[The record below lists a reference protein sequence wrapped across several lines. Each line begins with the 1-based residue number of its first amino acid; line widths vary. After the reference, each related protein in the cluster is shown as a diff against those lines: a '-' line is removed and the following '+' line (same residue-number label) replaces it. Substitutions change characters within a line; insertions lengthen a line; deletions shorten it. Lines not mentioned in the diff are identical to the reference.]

1 MTPARE
7 RLLLINILLNSQPH
21 FHYRARH
28 ALVLKYLERAVRAA
42 DLRILRQPTP
52 RARNR
57 VLSRRKQSMASRS
70 PGCGAR
76 AG

>member
-57 VLSRRKQSMASRS
+57 VLSRSKQSVVSRGPS
-70 PGCGAR
+70 CGAR